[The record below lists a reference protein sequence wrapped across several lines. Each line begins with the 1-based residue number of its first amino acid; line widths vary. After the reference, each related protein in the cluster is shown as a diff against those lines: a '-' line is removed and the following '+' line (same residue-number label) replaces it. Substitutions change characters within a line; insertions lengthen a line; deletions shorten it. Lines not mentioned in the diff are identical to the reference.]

1 MVGFMEFSYSD
12 TLRAMELLRMRYEV
26 ARFYGPDSLRFKG
39 KFKELQ
45 KQGWPSRK
53 GIYFPA
59 STNDSIVVWQ
69 QLRYGPERVAQLP
82 APDQHRFQTILDS
95 LLRPRMM
102 SSKSGLVF
110 PQPID
115 STEALKIL
123 ASEKRPK

>member
-1 MVGFMEFSYSD
+1 MEFSHSD

-26 ARFYGPDSLRFKG
+26 TRFYGPDSLRFKG
-39 KFKELQ
+39 KFKDLR
-45 KQGWPSRK
+45 KQGWPSRQV
-53 GIYFPA
+53 IYFPA
-59 STNDSIVVWQ
+59 PTDDSILAWQ
-69 QLRYGPERVAQLP
+69 LLKYGPERVSQLP
-82 APDQHRFQTILDS
+82 APDQRRFQTILDS